1 MVSKIEL
8 YREVL
13 EIEPNSK
20 VFFPLAR
27 QLSEE
32 GRTDEAAAILT
43 RGIAFH
49 PDHLEAKFLLIEI
62 LSRQGKEGEADT
74 VFTDVGSMLARYP
87 SVWLLWSKVAA
98 ARSKD
103 PSLAMLFLA
112 HYFQNESL
120 TWADV
125 MERGLKSLG
134 QGIVGSVFPT
144 AAEPE
149 ATLPHRDAADS
160 FVSERDVATSVSAS
174 SRTDRESGAP
184 ALRGAREVMELAELL
199 EAPEESGEKGKGR
212 TSKIREPVVRTKTMA
227 ALLAEQ
233 GDTAGAL
240 DIYNELL
247 ATAQTD
253 AEREELHAH
262 IAGLTSTAKTAPA
275 SVPDREETAVVPE
288 GGQAGDAALKPT
300 GATKLVSLLEELAG
314 RLEARAGA

>member
-62 LSRQGKEGEADT
+62 LSRQGKEGEADA

-120 TWADV
+120 TWAEV

-134 QGIVGSVFPT
+134 QGFGGDLP
-144 AAEPE
+144 AAGEPCE
-149 ATLPHRDAADS
+149 ISARMEPAAP
-160 FVSERDVATSVSAS
+160 FVSEREVPTSVTSTRS
-174 SRTDRESGAP
+174 ERDGGAP
-184 ALRGAREVMELAELL
+184 TLRGAREVMELAELL
-199 EAPEESGEKGKGR
+199 EAPEESGEKGKSR
-212 TSKIREPVVRTKTMA
+212 TAKAREAEVRTKTMA

-233 GDTAGAL
+233 GDTVGAL
-240 DIYNELL
+240 GIYNELL
-247 ATAQTD
+247 AQAVSD
-253 AEREELHAH
+253 PEREELRAH
-262 IAGLTSTAKTAPA
+262 IAELSPTAKAAPA
-275 SVPDREETAVVPE
+275 SVPDREETAAVSE
-288 GGQAGDAALKPT
+288 GGQTEGLGAQSK
-300 GATKLVSLLEELAG
+300 GATKLVNLLEALAG